1 MKNLFCLLTVLLLS
15 VHFVCAVDWEKQAE
29 EDAKQDKIILAYDG
43 VMPNRV
49 VCDTVP
55 RVFPDGRIA
64 LYFLAGG
71 NSEPSPDNYIGVI
84 YSSDNGDTW
93 SKLEAVN
100 IGLPRSGNTIGQ
112 VPTEVLVVDNR
123 ITLFFGTHAGHWNT
137 SFRSWMVVS
146 EDNGK
151 TWSKPQPLPGRLEG
165 ATFIRPHIIT
175 RDNRIVIPFHYY
187 LGKLDDQNFDVI
199 KRNRDNPKPYP
210 TPIINSRNGVL
221 ISQDGGKTWS
231 EHGNIRCPIPEN
243 THFWS
248 ENTIVEPTKNR
259 IVMLIRPEWGG
270 GTFLYKA
277 ESNDGGLTWS
287 EVAEK
292 TDIPNPSSK
301 VALFLLAEN
310 TVALLH
316 NPNSHH
322 RSPMALW
329 ISFDGMKT
337 WAYKRVVVAESVDG
351 PKGNLNYPEGYV
363 SADRQWLNFA
373 FDNNRHQAIFVRAK
387 LPPLPKTPE

>member
-1 MKNLFCLLTVLLLS
+1 M
-15 VHFVCAVDWEKQAE
+15 
-29 EDAKQDKIILAYDG
+29 
-43 VMPNRV
+43 

-55 RVFPDGRIA
+55 RVLPDGRIA

-71 NSEPSPDNYIGVI
+71 KTEPSPDNYIGVI
-84 YSSDNGDTW
+84 HSNDNGDTW
-93 SKLEAVN
+93 STLEPVN
-100 IGLPRSGNTIGQ
+100 IGFPRSGNTIGQ
-112 VPTEVLVVDNR
+112 GPTEVLVVDNR
-123 ITLFFGTHAGHWNT
+123 ITMFFATHAKHWNT
-137 SFRSWMVVS
+137 SWRSWTAVS

-151 TWSKPQPLPGRLEG
+151 TWQKPQPLPGRLEA
-165 ATFIRPHIIT
+165 ATFMRPYIIT
-175 RDNRIVIPFHYY
+175 RDKRIVIPFQHY
-187 LGKLDDQNFDVI
+187 LGKLDDQNFEVV
-199 KRNRDNPKPYP
+199 KRNRDNSEPYP
-210 TPIINSRNGVL
+210 TPVINSRNGVL

-231 EHGNIRCPIPEN
+231 EHGNIRCPIPDN
-243 THFWS
+243 THLWA
-248 ENTIVEPTKNR
+248 EPAIVEPVKDR
-259 IVMLIRPEWGG
+259 IVMLIRPVWGG

-287 EVAEK
+287 EVAEV

-301 VALFLLAEN
+301 TALFLLAEN

-337 WAYKRVVVAESVDG
+337 WAYKRVIVAESVDG
-351 PKGNLNYPEGYV
+351 PKGRLNYPEGYV

-373 FDNNRHQAIFVRAK
+373 FDNNRHQAVFVRAK
-387 LPPLPKTPE
+387 LPDQIRKLPQIK